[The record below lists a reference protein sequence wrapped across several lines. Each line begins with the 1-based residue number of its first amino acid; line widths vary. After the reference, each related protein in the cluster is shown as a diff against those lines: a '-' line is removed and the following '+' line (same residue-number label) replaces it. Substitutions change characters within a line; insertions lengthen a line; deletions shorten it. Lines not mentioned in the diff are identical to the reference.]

1 MDPQPVDRIYEC
13 AFMPDEWPKALG
25 ELAAI
30 ATARVG
36 FLYVS
41 KGEIL
46 RFVGSSAFGLEVV
59 RPLVESGVVARS
71 ERFRR
76 LLAARH
82 SGFLTEAEIF
92 PAGDVAD
99 DLTYRT
105 ILYPRGSGHAA
116 ATAVTLPTGDS
127 FTIALEREFTRGPVE
142 RDALDRLD
150 AIRPDIAR
158 AATTS
163 VRLQLERARATTQ
176 VLEAL
181 GLAALVFDNGGKVI
195 AANPLIE
202 AMPNEI
208 RWLARDRLSL
218 SDRNA
223 DLLLRGHRIHRRRR
237 RRDRA
242 VLSGSRRRWVRHNGR
257 TRRPD
262 PLVCAG
268 HFRSLRRRPGAHSS
282 IGPERSFRGDR
293 EIAVRPHA
301 DRSESCPRSGR
312 GKDGR
317 GYRLG
322 RRRVREHD
330 SNPGARRSGKDRL
343 QSTDRRGRA
352 ARRSLRDGLEAD
364 LTAPKSLWPHQNCG
378 GGLASGASWSAPDD
392 RSVVASQGS
401 DPLVCSDLELEN
413 D

>member
-1 MDPQPVDRIYEC
+1 MAPELVDRIYEC

-36 FLYVS
+36 FLFVS
-41 KGEIL
+41 KGEIH
-46 RFVGSSAFGLEVV
+46 RFVGSSAFGLEAV
-59 RPLVESGVVARS
+59 RPFVESGVVARS

-105 ILYPRGSGHAA
+105 ILYPRGLGHAA

-127 FTIALEREFTRGPVE
+127 FTIALEREFARGPVE

-158 AATTS
+158 AATMS

-181 GLAALVFDNGGKVI
+181 GLAALVFDHGGTVI

-202 AMPNEI
+202 AMTGEI

-218 SDRNA
+218 SDRSA
-223 DLLLRGHRIHRRRR
+223 DLLLRAAIASIGAADGATARSFPV
-237 RRDRA
+237 RDADGCATMVAHVVPIR
-242 VLSGSRRRWVRHNGR
+242 LSARDIFVR
-257 TRRPD
+257 
-262 PLVCAG
+262 CAG
-268 HFRSLRRRPGAHSS
+268 VLALTPLSAPNVPSLAIVQSLFDLTPAEARVARELTEGKTVADIASRAGA
-282 IGPERSFRGDR
+282 
-293 EIAVRPHA
+293 
-301 DRSESCPRSGR
+301 SESTIRTHVR
-312 GKDGR
+312 GVLEKTGCNR
-317 GYRLG
+317 
-322 RRRVREHD
+322 
-330 SNPGARRSGKDRL
+330 
-343 QSTDRRGRA
+343 QTD
-352 ARRSLRDGLEAD
+352 
-364 LTAPKSLWPHQNCG
+364 
-378 GGLASGASWSAPDD
+378 
-392 RSVVASQGS
+392 VVALLAGLSATRLK
-401 DPLVCSDLELEN
+401 PI
-413 D
+413 